1 MTTNMNYEQARDW
14 IVKEERFDEQ
24 LLGKTESI
32 MCLGNGYMGIRAST
46 EERYLK
52 ETRNCFVAGTFNQ
65 SDKTEVTELPNVAD
79 IVQME
84 IILDGEYFS
93 LVEGEI
99 VHYEKCINLK
109 TGELFRNIEWV
120 SPKGK
125 RYILKFSRFVSLD
138 NLHLIGQRVRVLPMD
153 GNVHLQVCTGID
165 GTMTNS
171 GAGHFEETQKR
182 FYDNQYMQYVQTTTE
197 SRIVFLINA
206 VVSAYLDNEKQ
217 ESTAKIGMSR
227 RKVFGNYDIMIP
239 KNTQAK
245 IEKISTIHTTRDCD
259 YQAMPLEAYQEKTL
273 QEIQKLGKCGYNHLF
288 NASKLQWEEYFTQA
302 IEIDCENPMDQLS
315 IRFSQYHL
323 RIMTPFHDNRM
334 NVGAKG
340 LSGEGYKGHTF
351 WDTELFILPYYTFQF
366 PEIARNL
373 IQYRYHGL
381 EGARKKA
388 MQNNYEGAQYM
399 WESAWIEDGE
409 VTPEYGDVDIV
420 TGKAQTIW
428 TGKLEQ
434 HITADVIY
442 GLWQYYQMSG
452 DELFMEECGYEMIF
466 ETAQFWCSRLEDGE
480 DGKLHINNV
489 IGPDEYKEHVDDNA
503 FTNYMAYWNLSKAI
517 EVYDKLEKEV
527 KEQWEN
533 FNQKLQIEKNYPVW
547 KEKIQKIFLPKP
559 RTDGVI
565 AQDATYLTLQEID
578 LSKYKEQDFVLG
590 IYKDYNAKQM
600 NEIQV
605 SKQAD
610 ILIIFFLLENYFT
623 QAVKVANWNYYEPK
637 TLHDSSLSLS
647 THCILA
653 NDIGKSEVAY
663 HLYEELCQTDLGAY
677 MKSSD
682 GGIHAASLGGI
693 WEATIFG
700 FCGVRLLEEELRIRP
715 ALPKGWHKISF
726 RMKWRGVSLHIMID
740 TTTVEIEVE
749 GRYHDIEKIEI
760 NGEKYH
766 LNQHLSVRIH

>member
-1 MTTNMNYEQARDW
+1 MNYEKAQDW
-14 IVKEERFDEQ
+14 ILKEERFDAK

-32 MCLGNGYMGIRAST
+32 MCLGNGYMGIRATS

-65 SDKTEVTELPNVAD
+65 SDKREVTELPNAAD
-79 IVQME
+79 VIQME
-84 IILDGEYFS
+84 IVLDGECFS

-99 VHYEKCINLK
+99 IRYEKRINLK
-109 TGELFRNIEWV
+109 TGELARDIEWL

-125 RYILKFSRFVSLD
+125 RYILKFSRFISLEH
-138 NLHLIGQRVRVLPMD
+138 LHLIGQKVSIQPMD
-153 GNVHLQVCTGID
+153 GDVRLRICTGID

-182 FYDNQYMQYVQTTTE
+182 FYNNQYMQYLQTTTE
-197 SRIVFLINA
+197 SGIIFLVNA
-206 VVSAYLDNEKQ
+206 VVSTWINDEKI
-217 ESTAKIGMSR
+217 ESKAEIGMER
-227 RKVFGNYDIMIP
+227 RKVFGNYDIMVE
-239 KNTQAK
+239 KNAVAT
-245 IEKISTIHTTRDCD
+245 IEKFSTIHTTRDCD
-259 YQAMPLEAYQEKTL
+259 YQTMPLEVYQEKTL
-273 QEIQKLGKCGYNHLF
+273 QEIKEIGECEYNHLF
-288 NASKLQWEEYFTQA
+288 KASKLKWEEYWKQA
-302 IEIDCENPMDQLS
+302 IEVDCDNPMDQLS

-351 WDTELFILPYYTFQF
+351 WDTEVFILPYYTFQF

-373 IQYRYHGL
+373 IEYRYQGL
-381 EGARKKA
+381 EGAREKA
-388 MQNNYEGAQYM
+388 AKNNYRGAQYP

-420 TGKAQTIW
+420 TGRAQTIW

-434 HITADVIY
+434 HITSDVIY
-442 GLWQYYQMSG
+442 GLWQYYQISG
-452 DELFMEECGYEMIF
+452 DESFMETCGYEMIF
-466 ETAQFWCSRLEDGE
+466 ETAKFWSSRLEEGK
-480 DGKLHINNV
+480 DGKFHINNV

-503 FTNYMAYWNLSKAI
+503 FTNYMAYWNLSKAVEI
-517 EVYDKLEKEV
+517 YEKLKKEKEEWWV
-527 KEQWEN
+527 H
-533 FNQKLQIEKNYPVW
+533 FNQKMQIEKEYQIW
-547 KEKIQKIFLPKP
+547 KEKMQRMFLPKP

-565 AQDATYLTLQEID
+565 AQDATYLTLKEID

-590 IYKDYNAKQM
+590 IYKDYNAKQI
-600 NEIQV
+600 NEMQV

-610 ILIIFFLLENYFT
+610 ILIMFFLLENYFT

-663 HLYEELCQTDLGAY
+663 HLYEKLCQTDLGPY

-682 GGIHAASLGGI
+682 GGIHAAALGGI

-700 FCGVRLLEEELRIRP
+700 FCGVRLLEGELRIRP

-726 RMKWRGVSLHIMID
+726 RMKWRGVPLYIVID
-740 TTTVEIEVE
+740 SVSVEIVVE
-749 GRYHDIEKIEI
+749 GRHQNMEKIEI
-760 NGEKYH
+760 NGEKYN
-766 LNQHLSVRIH
+766 LNHRLSVKYA